1 MPTSY
6 FQRREELRVKS
17 QQQENIPDSYI
28 KSIDLRPDSLKPK
41 QDDEDGL
48 KSKTYLDDLPYFQ
61 LPVDRVNDLDRQII

>member
-48 KSKTYLDDLPYFQ
+48 
-61 LPVDRVNDLDRQII
+61 